1 MTIRFLGFIPFL
13 IFSVIVLYNLA
24 TAEDDHDVIA
34 IFLGFVL
41 IIASIGG
48 LVWVIS

>member
-1 MTIRFLGFIPFL
+1 MIPKFLGFIPFA
-13 IFSVIVLYNLA
+13 IFSVIVLYNIA

-41 IIASIGG
+41 IITSIGG
-48 LVWVIS
+48 LFWIVS